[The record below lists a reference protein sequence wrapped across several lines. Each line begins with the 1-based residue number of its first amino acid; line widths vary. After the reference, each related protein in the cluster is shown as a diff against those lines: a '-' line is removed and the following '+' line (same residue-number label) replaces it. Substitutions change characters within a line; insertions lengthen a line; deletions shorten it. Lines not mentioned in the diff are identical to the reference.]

1 MARTRRATYRDG
13 MAAERALAA
22 RPAPTPL
29 TFEQRFERTVEGL
42 KYDVQYRQKEL
53 DTWKARFEKDPLYAL
68 EWSKDAFVNAARLF
82 VAQQALEWLTS
93 TTTHVQPNPRVR
105 LTTLVEQARDEALRA
120 ARWPASSTS
129 QPSNEAERCK
139 GAAWAE
145 LYESLRWV
153 EKVETG
159 A

>member
-29 TFEQRFERTVEGL
+29 TFEQRFECTVEGL

-68 EWSKDAFVNAARLF
+68 EWSKEAFDNAARLF
-82 VAQQALEWLTS
+82 VAQQALVWLTS
-93 TTTHVQPNPRVR
+93 TESTATPSAR
-105 LTTLVEQARDEALRA
+105 LTTLMEQARDAALRA